1 MIKNSIKLLLILF
14 LVNLLTIGAYSKV
27 NTSIL
32 MKINDEIITNIDLEN
47 EKQFLL
53 MLNPNMNT
61 LSNTQIEKISE
72 NSLINRKIKE
82 LELIKYFDINNLD
95 MQSIYIENFIKKSSF
110 KNKEN
115 LNVRLEEYNVQYSYF
130 KKNIIIDNLW
140 KEFIFDKFR
149 SQIKVDINKLKLQIQ
164 NQENNIEEL
173 NLSEILF
180 KINSNT
186 TLEKSID
193 EIFEVINKS
202 GFEAAASIYSISESK
217 NYGGNLG
224 WVKSNQISKKIYS
237 KISNNKSITDP
248 IETDNGFLILK
259 VNDRRK
265 IKEKVDFEK
274 ELKKLINIETGKEL
288 NKLGFI
294 YFNKVKKRIY
304 ISEN

>member
-95 MQSIYIENFIKKSSF
+95 MQSIYIENFIKNSSF

>member
-14 LVNLLTIGAYSKV
+14 LINLLTIGAYSKV

-95 MQSIYIENFIKKSSF
+95 MQSIYIENFIKNSSF